1 MPFPCTKFYKFLEN
15 FYGDKIYIQEQK
27 GGKKMYIK
35 TIINQNKKPFYL
47 LMNDDGTK
55 VEEVYRYILHLGR
68 TGKSKN
74 TLKNN
79 AYNLKLYYDWLSIMD
94 LNYLDILRGKKDGS
108 LKSTLEYLTDFLMWL
123 KYGEMFNQKVVS
135 IDSRRKPIKAKRKNR
150 TLNQIMSSIYGFYD
164 FLSFTEKFP
173 ELEIY
178 KTIRNNT
185 QSHNVLSEMFL
196 YRENIRS
203 SVLKQRPEKQ
213 KIKYITREQFWSVYK
228 ACSCRRDRII
238 CGLLFDG
245 ALRVSEV
252 CGLHIEDMADIFE
265 NKIHIVKRDDPDNPD
280 AAVKY
285 DSTGSV
291 FIPDYLKNEIILYL
305 NEISNVDTNYFV
317 FTMYGDNK
325 YSAMRTSTIRDM
337 IQRVGKKC
345 GIKSLHPHQF
355 RHGMAVEMAN
365 KIATE
370 SHNPDSAFYGLQMV
384 DVKEK
389 LRHSTMQATEIYAD
403 VDLESKRKAA
413 EEYYKQ
419 INKDYTNDESLDD
432 IAKKI
437 L

>member
-1 MPFPCTKFYKFLEN
+1 MPFLCTKFYKFLEN

-79 AYNLKLYYDWLSIMD
+79 AYNLKLYYDWLSIMN
-94 LNYLDILRGKKDGS
+94 LSYLDILRGKKDGS

-185 QSHNVLSEMFL
+185 QSHNVLSEMFQSS
-196 YRENIRS
+196 ENIRS

-213 KIKYITREQFWSVYK
+213 KIKYITREQFWAVYK

-285 DSTGSV
+285 DST
-291 FIPDYLKNEIILYL
+291 
-305 NEISNVDTNYFV
+305 
-317 FTMYGDNK
+317 
-325 YSAMRTSTIRDM
+325 
-337 IQRVGKKC
+337 
-345 GIKSLHPHQF
+345 
-355 RHGMAVEMAN
+355 
-365 KIATE
+365 
-370 SHNPDSAFYGLQMV
+370 
-384 DVKEK
+384 
-389 LRHSTMQATEIYAD
+389 
-403 VDLESKRKAA
+403 
-413 EEYYKQ
+413 
-419 INKDYTNDESLDD
+419 
-432 IAKKI
+432 
-437 L
+437 